1 MITFKKDLPIIS
13 VYLRLKTTLID
24 IGILLHYMI
33 FNEKLDVDI
42 VLEKKVLEEV
52 PNKIVKPDLYILKR
66 RQNKPKTHNM
76 ALVNDFFS
84 TIKEG
89 NKKLIQYMYAVSQE
103 DVELM
108 LIEDPLRNQKP
119 WNYCDYLSHSICNRR
134 KSATRYCFCS

>member
-24 IGILLHYMI
+24 MGILLHYMI

-42 VLEKKVLEEV
+42 VLEKNKVLEEV

-89 NKKLIQYMYAVSQE
+89 NKKVNTVYVCGFA
-103 DVELM
+103 
-108 LIEDPLRNQKP
+108 
-119 WNYCDYLSHSICNRR
+119 RR
-134 KSATRYCFCS
+134 C